1 MSSDAARSC
10 PPWCDQPADHLYLES
25 AGSGDY
31 HLSEFTTIDLPHL
44 PSLRHENS
52 LQITIE
58 QYVTATT
65 TYQTLIALGYGA
77 EGADDAEALTLDEAD
92 ALAAALIKAVTRA
105 RATGTGQPSNDAG
118 AA

>member
-10 PPWCDQPADHLYLES
+10 PPWCDQPADHLYLEP

-31 HLSEFTTIDLPHL
+31 HLSEFTIIDLPHL
-44 PSLRHENS
+44 PGLRHENS

-65 TYQTLIALGYGA
+65 TYQTVIALGYGA
-77 EGADDAEALTLDEAD
+77 EGADDAEALTLQEAE
-92 ALAAALIKAVTRA
+92 ALAAALTHAVARA
-105 RATGTGQPSNDAG
+105 RTTGTDRPSNDDGPA
-118 AA
+118 

>member
-1 MSSDAARSC
+1 MSAPTGTAC
-10 PPWCDQPADHLYLES
+10 PPWCDQPAGHLHIEA
-25 AGSGDY
+25 AGPGDY

-44 PSLRHENS
+44 PGLRNENS

-65 TYQTLIALGYGA
+65 TYQTVIALGYGA